1 MPGSRDTTGAPRSQP
16 PARGLH
22 VTRVSLGVVS
32 GKGDGMRVG
41 RHVLASALIAVGALL
56 LVLSVGVLAYPE
68 WANWQ
73 AHQQQGPGP
82 AEILPERLPMPPSEN
97 AGAGDL
103 IMPTP
108 DAGAAGGEL
117 AADAAPP
124 LAETMPPGPPPTAGE
139 RPSPAPTP
147 AGTSEPPASE
157 NLTADPQT
165 PTPEGQLEPA
175 DARAETAPMADEAP
189 LGDAE
194 PEPAPAASAA
204 AAPARPAGYGRAVWI
219 SVPRIG
225 VDSRVVEVGVLADG
239 EFQAPAFSVGHHV
252 GSSNPGE
259 PGNSVFAGHLTS
271 INAGRVFA
279 RLHELRP
286 GDAVFLYSQGYR
298 LEWVVSGVRT
308 VPNTDSSFILP
319 AGDTRITLYTCAGQ
333 YLPLSRDYSQRLVV
347 TGRLVRAVP
356 RS

>member
-1 MPGSRDTTGAPRSQP
+1 
-16 PARGLH
+16 
-22 VTRVSLGVVS
+22 
-32 GKGDGMRVG
+32 MRVG
-41 RHVLASALIAVGALL
+41 RDVLASALIAVGALL

-82 AEILPERLPMPPSEN
+82 AEILPERLPVPPSEN
-97 AGAGDL
+97 AGPGDL
-103 IMPTP
+103 ITPTP
-108 DAGAAGGEL
+108 DASAAGVEL
-117 AADAAPP
+117 ASTVAPP
-124 LAETMPPGPPPTAGE
+124 LAETTPSGPPPAADE

-147 AGTSEPPASE
+147 AGNSEPTASE
-157 NLTADPQT
+157 SLPADLQTA
-165 PTPEGQLEPA
+165 TPEEQPDLAGDGAEAATSADQLPA
-175 DARAETAPMADEAP
+175 D
-189 LGDAE
+189 DAE
-194 PEPAPAASAA
+194 PEPAPAAPAL
-204 AAPARPAGYGRAVWI
+204 AAPARPASYGRTVWI
-219 SVPRIG
+219 SIPRIG
-225 VDSRVVEVGVLADG
+225 VDSRVVEVSVLADG

-298 LEWVVSGVRT
+298 LEWVVSNVRT

-319 AGDTRITLYTCAGQ
+319 AGDTRVTLYTCAGQ

-356 RS
+356 RT

>member
-1 MPGSRDTTGAPRSQP
+1 
-16 PARGLH
+16 
-22 VTRVSLGVVS
+22 
-32 GKGDGMRVG
+32 MRVG
-41 RHVLASALIAVGALL
+41 RDVLASALIGVGALL

-73 AHQQQGPGP
+73 ARQQQGPGP
-82 AEILPERLPMPPSEN
+82 AEILPERLPVAASES
-97 AGAGDL
+97 AGPGDL
-103 IMPTP
+103 ITSTP
-108 DAGAAGGEL
+108 DASAAGVEL
-117 AADAAPP
+117 ASAAAPP
-124 LAETMPPGPPPTAGE
+124 LAETTPPGPPPAADE
-139 RPSPAPTP
+139 RPSPAATP
-147 AGTSEPPASE
+147 AGNSEPTASE
-157 NLTADPQT
+157 SLPADLQP
-165 PTPEGQLEPA
+165 PTPEGQPEPA
-175 DARAETAPMADEAP
+175 GAGAEATPSTDQAPAD
-189 LGDAE
+189 DAE
-194 PEPAPAASAA
+194 PEPAPAQQP
-204 AAPARPAGYGRAVWI
+204 PARPAGYGRAVWI
-219 SVPRIG
+219 SIPRIG
-225 VDSRVVEVGVLADG
+225 VDSRVVEVSVLADG

-252 GSSNPGE
+252 GSSDPGE

-356 RS
+356 RT

>member
-1 MPGSRDTTGAPRSQP
+1 
-16 PARGLH
+16 
-22 VTRVSLGVVS
+22 
-32 GKGDGMRVG
+32 MRVG
-41 RHVLASALIAVGALL
+41 RDVLASALIGIGALL
-56 LVLSVGVLAYPE
+56 LVLSLGVLAYPE

-82 AEILPERLPMPPSEN
+82 AEILPDGLPGVPSEN
-97 AGAGDL
+97 AGPGDV
-103 IMPTP
+103 ITPTP
-108 DAGAAGGEL
+108 DANAAGVEPV
-117 AADAAPP
+117 ADAAPP
-124 LAETMPPGPPPTAGE
+124 LAETTPPGPAPAADE

-147 AGTSEPPASE
+147 AGNSEPIASDNLPAD
-157 NLTADPQT
+157 LQT
-165 PTPEGQLEPA
+165 PTPEGQPELAGAEAEAEPVADQAPA
-175 DARAETAPMADEAP
+175 D
-189 LGDAE
+189 GAE
-194 PEPAPAASAA
+194 PEPAPAV
-204 AAPARPAGYGRAVWI
+204 AAPAQPAGYGRAVWI
-219 SVPRIG
+219 SIPHIG
-225 VDSRVVEVGVLADG
+225 VDSRVVEVSVLADG

-298 LEWVVSGVRT
+298 LDWVVSGLRT
-308 VPNTDSSFILP
+308 VPNTDSSFIFP

-356 RS
+356 RT

>member
-1 MPGSRDTTGAPRSQP
+1 
-16 PARGLH
+16 
-22 VTRVSLGVVS
+22 
-32 GKGDGMRVG
+32 MRVG
-41 RHVLASALIAVGALL
+41 RDVLASALIAVGAVL
-56 LVLSVGVLAYPE
+56 LVLSVGVVVYPE

-73 AHQQQGPGP
+73 ARQQQEPGP
-82 AEILPERLPMPPSEN
+82 AEILPERLPVPPSED
-97 AGAGDL
+97 AGPGDL

-108 DAGAAGGEL
+108 DASAAGVEL

-124 LAETMPPGPPPTAGE
+124 LAETTPPGPPPAADE
-139 RPSPAPTP
+139 QPSPAPTP
-147 AGTSEPPASE
+147 AGTSEPTASE
-157 NLTADPQT
+157 NLSADLQT
-165 PTPEGQLEPA
+165 PAPEAQLELA
-175 DARAETAPMADEAP
+175 GAGAEAAPIADEAP
-189 LGDAE
+189 ADGAE
-194 PEPAPAASAA
+194 PEPAAAAPAA
-204 AAPARPAGYGRAVWI
+204 AAPAQLAGYGRAVWI
-219 SVPRIG
+219 SIPRIG
-225 VDSRVVEVGVLADG
+225 VDSPVVEVGVLADG

-298 LEWVVSGVRT
+298 LDWVVSGVRT

-347 TGRLVRAVP
+347 TGRLVRAMP